1 MIQKSSNISLHIPPL
16 MWQKFRQ
23 MMLQTQT
30 AGEEIIGFFF
40 CKHHQISETQL
51 RYFPKT
57 WIVPTPECYEHQSTT
72 GLVLKQEFH
81 LYLLQT
87 YLEKGF
93 DIVHIHTHPGLD
105 TPNFSTVDDRHES
118 EYAKFIST
126 NFDSQA
132 QLISGI
138 FNESLQKPNFRIWN
152 KLGSSFEEV
161 DFYPSWFERRQ
172 EASPLH
178 PFERVKRQNV
188 VISPTSQVTQDINLT
203 LPKSKTLGNETPMK
217 QQLIG
222 DNNPSAL
229 QTESIFARQ
238 EIFGNGLQE
247 KLNELTVTLIG
258 CGGIGSVFA
267 EVLGRLGVK
276 NWVLIDPDCLETTN
290 LNRMPGGTWEMA
302 EQQLPKV
309 EYVKQL
315 IQQIYQTNANVKTIP
330 TTIENEL
337 ATLEIGASDLI
348 VVATDNHY
356 SRQVAQEL
364 AIKYMRPLVCLGTH
378 IDIRKQRVEGRG
390 EKVFNGTSSSQFATA
405 LQKDEYFS
413 DSALPGE
420 HLVNIPRMYCRITIP
435 PLGGGWCLMCGNII
449 NLHKASLE
457 SAGGEIE
464 HLATKAG
471 YIEGINDPAVFW
483 LNSICASTAV
493 GIIQGMVSGFFD
505 IDSGLDWIYEFPESK
520 WHKTD
525 TDYLR
530 NADCYFCGAEVQAD

>member
-1 MIQKSSNISLHIPPL
+1 
-16 MWQKFRQ
+16 MWQQFRQ

-40 CKHHQISETQL
+40 CKHHHISETQL
-51 RYFPKT
+51 RYFPQT
-57 WIVPTPECYEHQSTT
+57 WMVPTPECYEHQSTT
-72 GLVLKQEFH
+72 RLVLKQEFH

-105 TPNFSTVDDRHES
+105 TPCFSRVDDRHES
-118 EYAKFIST
+118 EYAKFLTT
-126 NFDSQA
+126 NFENQP

-152 KLGSSFEEV
+152 QFGNSFQEV
-161 DFYPSWFERRQ
+161 EFYPSWFERRQ
-172 EASPLH
+172 EASPLP
-178 PFERVKRQNV
+178 PFERGRRQK
-188 VISPTSQVTQDINLT
+188 VIVTPTSKVTQDINLT
-203 LPKSKTLGNETPMK
+203 PPKSQALLNEAPI
-217 QQLIG
+217 QQQVTE
-222 DNNPSAL
+222 DADPSAL
-229 QTESIFARQ
+229 QTESMFARQ
-238 EIFGNGLQE
+238 EIFGNALQE

-258 CGGIGSVFA
+258 CGGIGSIFA

-276 NWVLIDPDCLETTN
+276 NWVLIDHDCIETAN
-290 LNRMPGGTWEMA
+290 LNRMPGATWEMA
-302 EQQLPKV
+302 ERQLPKV

-315 IQQIYQTNANVKTIP
+315 IQQIYQTNATVKTIP
-330 TTIENEL
+330 TKIESEL
-337 ATLEIGASDLI
+337 ATLEIGGCDLI

-364 AIKYMRPLVCLGTH
+364 ALKYMRPLVCLGTH
-378 IDIRKQRVEGRG
+378 IDIRRQKAKGRG
-390 EKVFNGTSSSQFATA
+390 
-405 LQKDEYFS
+405 QKNEELS
-413 DSALPGE
+413 ASALPGE
-420 HLVNIPRMYCRITIP
+420 HLVDIPRMYCRITVP

-457 SAGGEIE
+457 STAGEIE

-471 YIEGINDPAVFW
+471 YIQGINDPAVFW

-493 GIIQGMVSGFFD
+493 GIIQGMVSRFLD

-525 TDYLR
+525 TNYLT
-530 NADCYFCGAEVQAD
+530 NTDCYFCGSESF

>member
-1 MIQKSSNISLHIPPL
+1 
-16 MWQKFRQ
+16 MWQQFRQ

-57 WIVPTPECYEHQSTT
+57 WIVPTESCYEHQSTT
-72 GLVLKQEFH
+72 GLVLKQQFH

-87 YLEKGF
+87 YLENGF

-105 TPNFSTVDDRHES
+105 TPSFSTVDDRHES

-126 NFDSQA
+126 NFEKQA
-132 QLISGI
+132 KLISGI

-152 KLGSSFEEV
+152 QLGNSFEEI

-172 EASPLH
+172 KE
-178 PFERVKRQNV
+178 EGRRQK
-188 VISPTSQVTQDINLT
+188 VIITPTFKLSQDRNLT
-203 LPKSKTLGNETPMK
+203 HPKSQALLDETPM
-217 QQLIG
+217 QQELTE
-222 DNNPSAL
+222 DSNPSAL
-229 QTESIFARQ
+229 QTESMFARQ
-238 EIFGNGLQE
+238 EIFGNALQE

-276 NWVLIDPDCLETTN
+276 NWVLIDPDCLETAN
-290 LNRMPGGTWEMA
+290 LNRMPGATWEMA

-309 EYVKQL
+309 EYVKEL
-315 IQQIYQTNANVKTIP
+315 IQQIYHTNANVNTIP
-330 TTIENEL
+330 TTIESEL
-337 ATLEIGASDLI
+337 TQQDIGVSDLI

-364 AIKYMRPLVCLGTH
+364 ALKYMRPLVCLGTH
-378 IDIRKQRVEGRG
+378 IDIRRQRAEGRG
-390 EKVFNGTSSSQFATA
+390 EKDKE
-405 LQKDEYFS
+405 LS
-413 DSALPGE
+413 DSAL
-420 HLVNIPRMYCRITIP
+420 HPRMYCRITVP

-449 NLHKASLE
+449 NLHRASLE
-457 SAGGEIE
+457 SAAHEIE

-471 YIEGINDPAVFW
+471 YVEGINDPAVFW

-493 GIIQGMVSGFFD
+493 GIIQGIVSGFLD

-525 TDYLR
+525 TDCLT
-530 NADCYFCGAEVQAD
+530 NTDCYFCGAEVQADWPYI

>member
-1 MIQKSSNISLHIPPL
+1 MTQKSSKISLHIPPL
-16 MWQKFRQ
+16 MWQQFRQ
-23 MMLQTQT
+23 MMLKTQT
-30 AGEEIIGFFF
+30 TREEIIGFFF

-57 WIVPTPECYEHQSTT
+57 WIVPTPDCYEYQSTT

-87 YLEKGF
+87 YVENGF

-105 TPNFSTVDDRHES
+105 TPCFSRVDDHYES
-118 EYAKFIST
+118 EYAQFIAN
-126 NFDSQA
+126 NFEPQP

-138 FNESLQKPNFRIWN
+138 FNESLHLPIFRVWN
-152 KLGSSFEEV
+152 KHGNSSEKV
-161 DFYPSWFERRQ
+161 DFYPSWFELA
-172 EASPLH
+172 ES
-178 PFERVKRQNV
+178 NN
-188 VISPTSQVTQDINLT
+188 SSC
-203 LPKSKTLGNETPMK
+203 ETELM
-217 QQLIG
+217 
-222 DNNPSAL
+222 
-229 QTESIFARQ
+229 FARQ
-238 EIFGNGLQE
+238 EIFGKTLQD
-247 KLNELTVTLIG
+247 KLSRLRVTLIG

-276 NWVLIDPDCLETTN
+276 NWVLIDPDCIETAN
-290 LNRMPGGTWEMA
+290 LNRMPGATWEMA

-315 IQQIYQTNANVKTIP
+315 IQQIYRMNANVKSIHTN
-330 TTIENEL
+330 IENEL

-364 AIKYMRPLVCLGTH
+364 ALKYMRPLVCLGTH
-378 IDIRKQRVEGRG
+378 IDMRRQKAEGRG
-390 EKVFNGTSSSQFATA
+390 
-405 LQKDEYFS
+405 QKDEELS
-413 DSALPGE
+413 DSLQGKSI
-420 HLVNIPRMYCRITIP
+420 VGIPRMYCRITVP

-449 NLHKASLE
+449 NPQMAALE
-457 SAGGEIE
+457 SAPHQIE
-464 HLATKAG
+464 QLASQAG

-493 GIIQGMVSGFFD
+493 GIIQGMVSGFLD

-525 TDYLR
+525 TDYLA
-530 NADCYFCGAEVQAD
+530 NTDCYFCGSENF